1 MSVPPKKTTAPR
13 KALII
18 TVALS
23 LSAIGLTYLV
33 PLVVPVVPADRSHEF
48 ANGVHVQLLSISH
61 TREDGE
67 HRVTWG
73 ADIRNGTESDLTLD
87 LTTSTCRFGAPPRE
101 SGPSRTA
108 LEGAETL
115 VIPRG
120 HTGGWEESCPS
131 PDSGRWWVYTMRL
144 DDPTGEHRFP
154 PLTLAGRAH

>member
-1 MSVPPKKTTAPR
+1 MSAPTEKTTEPG
-13 KALII
+13 KALIVI
-18 TVALS
+18 VALS
-23 LSAIGLTYLV
+23 LAAIGLKYLL

-67 HRVTWG
+67 HRVTWE
-73 ADIRNGTESDLTLD
+73 ASIRNGTEADLTLD
-87 LTTSTCRFGAPPRE
+87 LATSTCRFGTPPRE
-101 SGPSRTA
+101 SGPSRTT

-144 DDPTGEHRFP
+144 DDPGGEHRFP
-154 PLTLAGRAH
+154 PLTLVGRAH